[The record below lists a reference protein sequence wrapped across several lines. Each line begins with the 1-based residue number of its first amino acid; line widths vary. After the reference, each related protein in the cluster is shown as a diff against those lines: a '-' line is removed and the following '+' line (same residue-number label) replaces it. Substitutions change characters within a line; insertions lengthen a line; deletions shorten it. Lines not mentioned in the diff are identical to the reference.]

1 LIIVVLVNHYLS
13 KQNKDVAA
21 VLVCAAL
28 GDTLKRFANLPGYDS
43 SGINMIGVVNY
54 LKTKDLM
61 SGVQK
66 SLFGI
71 MPIIRKHDVY
81 MQWVKITQEDI
92 RA

>member
-1 LIIVVLVNHYLS
+1 MLNNSTRPHFPPFTF
-13 KQNKDVAA
+13 ACA
-21 VLVCAAL
+21 VL

-43 SGINMIGVVNY
+43 SGINMLGVVNY
-54 LKTKDLM
+54 LKSKGLM

-71 MPIIRKHDVY
+71 MPIIRNYDVY